1 MEKTCEGCGAENAA
15 HHVHHM
21 LRRLPRVLALHFK
34 RFRVRARNLTDFGTV
49 LLTRPPSGC
58 QMPHS

>member
-1 MEKTCEGCGAENAA
+1 
-15 HHVHHM
+15 M

-34 RFRVRARNLTDFGTV
+34 RFRVRASNLTDFGTV
-49 LLTRPPSGC
+49 LLTRAPSGC